1 MGRGTDTRE
10 RILAEARR
18 LFAEKGYDGAT
29 IADIARQADIT
40 DGAIYRHFSD
50 KRDLFLACVGPVVE
64 EGFTRSLAEVRM
76 ARDLPA
82 MVRSLVRI
90 RLEMLERDAD
100 AFNILFTEA
109 PYHPELRLLLLDR
122 VKAQVE
128 NTGPLFKRLMD
139 EGLTERRPNILIL
152 GLGLTVLMWSILGFR
167 NELDERITGRPLT
180 MENLTDELSEFVL
193 YGIAGVPAGRNAVP
207 AGRTK

>member
-10 RILAEARR
+10 RILSEARK

-29 IADIARQADIT
+29 IADIARQAEIT

-50 KRDLFLACVGPVVE
+50 KRDLFMACVGPVVE
-64 EGFTRSLAEVRM
+64 EAFARSLAEVQV
-76 ARDLPA
+76 ARDIRT
-82 MVRSLVRI
+82 MIHSLVRI

-109 PYHPELRLLLLDR
+109 PHHPELRLLLLDR

-128 NTGPLFKRLMD
+128 NTGPLVQRLMD
-139 EGLTERRPNILIL
+139 EGLTERRPNLLIL
-152 GLGLTVLMWSILGFR
+152 GLGMTVLMWSILSFGS
-167 NELDERITGRPLT
+167 ELTERLAESP
-180 MENLTDELSEFVL
+180 LTDETLIDELTEFIL
-193 YGIAGVPAGRNAVP
+193 YGLAGVAAG
-207 AGRTK
+207 GKK